1 MGEIEYERQH
11 DIDARMRA
19 EYKSRKGQITSFII
33 QLEVL
38 FKDEWKPVVRYDT
51 AHGFAH
57 RDLYHRSDRTTKT
70 ELNMSFN
77 DALTY
82 ALNDIRDNWELYRRN
97 FLGR

>member
-1 MGEIEYERQH
+1 LGEIGYERQL
-11 DIDARMRA
+11 DVDARIRA
-19 EYKSRKGQITSFII
+19 EYKSRKGRITSFII

-57 RDLYHRSDRTTKT
+57 RDLYNRRGRVTKT
-70 ELNMSFN
+70 ELNMPFN

-82 ALNDIRDNWELYRRN
+82 ALNDIRDNWELYRKN

>member
-1 MGEIEYERQH
+1 MGEIGYERQL
-11 DIDARMRA
+11 DVDARIRA
-19 EYKSRKGQITSFII
+19 EYKSRKGRITSFII

-57 RDLYHRSDRTTKT
+57 RDLYNRRGRVTKT
-70 ELNMSFN
+70 ELNMPFN

-82 ALNDIRDNWELYRRN
+82 ALNDIRDNWELYRKN

>member
-1 MGEIEYERQH
+1 MGEIEYERQL
-11 DIDARMRA
+11 DVNAKIRA

-57 RDLYHRSDRTTKT
+57 RDLYNRRGRVTKT
-70 ELNMSFN
+70 ELNMP
-77 DALTY
+77 LHT
-82 ALNDIRDNWELYRRN
+82 L
-97 FLGR
+97 

>member
-1 MGEIEYERQH
+1 MGEIGYERPL
-11 DIDARMRA
+11 DVDTKIRA

-57 RDLYHRSDRTTKT
+57 RDLYTRRGRVTKT
-70 ELNMSFN
+70 ELNMPFN
-77 DALTY
+77 NALTY
-82 ALNDIRDNWELYRRN
+82 ALNDIRDNWELYRKN